1 MACGTLATNAIVLK
15 TIKKFNEIIPFYNNP
30 AFSGALMAPRFLGKA
45 LPKKGFGGA
54 QLAFSLNISN
64 KPGDYIYGLLY
75 DACSLPAPDIMMHMP
90 LTRRG
95 SMELTNL
102 LLPSLMVMLL
112 YFPGKYSKNHIKVLP
127 SGEVHVQGN
136 ITNDFNVLYERMIK
150 EIRARFL
157 RIGFFLLPKSSKI
170 YAPGADSHYAGGLA
184 SAGLVSHDGGV
195 IGEHNLYVVD
205 GSALSILPA
214 KSHTFTIMAN
224 ADRIG
229 KLLALKLKK
238 AQTI

>member
-1 MACGTLATNAIVLK
+1 VDNFEGK
-15 TIKKFNEIIPFYNNP
+15 
-30 AFSGALMAPRFLGKA
+30 KA
-45 LPKKGFGGA
+45 LITGG
-54 QLAFSLNISN
+54 S
-64 KPGDYIYGLLY
+64 
-75 DACSLPAPDIMMHMP
+75 
-90 LTRRG
+90 RG
-95 SMELTNL
+95 IGASIVEDLQNRGCEVWYT
-102 LLPSLMVMLL
+102 SRSDES
-112 YFPGKYSKNHIKVLP
+112 SKNHIKVLP